1 MSSTLLWLLFAA
13 AAAFAFFHKK
23 HFLFA
28 VLSALCAALGI
39 LLGLM
44 DGLSLQDLLTLVLLL
59 CAVALWREGESA

>member
-13 AAAFAFFHKK
+13 
-23 HFLFA
+23 
-28 VLSALCAALGI
+28 ALCAALGI

-44 DGLSLQDLLTLVLLL
+44 DGLSLQDLLTPVLLL